1 MFPLLTFLAFLYTN
15 DIHRLRDSK
24 VLYRTIVTTDVLY
37 LGIRYKKPGLA
48 DMKLWLDMEIDDI
61 ALLCSTG

>member
-1 MFPLLTFLAFLYTN
+1 VCPLLTLLAFLYTN
-15 DIHRLRDSK
+15 DIHHLRDNK

-37 LGIRYKKPGLA
+37 LGIRYKKPGLT